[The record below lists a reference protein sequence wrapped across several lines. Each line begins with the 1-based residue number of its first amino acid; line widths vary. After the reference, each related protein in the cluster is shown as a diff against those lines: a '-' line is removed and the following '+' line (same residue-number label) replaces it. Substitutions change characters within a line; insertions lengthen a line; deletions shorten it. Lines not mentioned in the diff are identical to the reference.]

1 MDDDYFSVITIT
13 IKIQYR
19 NHDLKDE
26 FKLLRGKKMKV
37 LTNCLRKILRKFLDD
52 HGYAKDGYLVE
63 VSNN

>member
-13 IKIQYR
+13 IKIP
-19 NHDLKDE
+19 DE